1 MYAYRYRHLK
11 KKKINGAVWLGGL
24 LLAVIGI
31 LLQTNRS
38 FFAKLGEEGAKSCCE
53 KVLDFYLP
61 GLSYSVKD
69 ETEWSFVEKV
79 IDVLFSGENYE
90 PESGSYQTQI
100 ESDLSY
106 EAILAREAAD
116 ENYVDEKT
124 GEVIPSVGSA
134 DGTSLS
140 DEKDAGGQTAD
151 AGAAENT
158 GGQPAEPGVA
168 ENTGEQPAE
177 ADAAENQQAQIAEAG
192 AAESQAASA
201 VADIKAV
208 TFAREKLN
216 DFDYLIQNFY
226 QVDNTTTIN
235 SSQLNAEELL
245 NMDLTIKTPADQ
257 PQILIYHTHSQEMFA
272 DSDPKDVMTGVMG
285 TGEYLTSLLQEKYGF
300 QVMHHM
306 GQYDVGDRDHA
317 YANAEGPIE
326 QLLAE
331 NPSIEVVIDLHRDAV
346 DKHMVREVNGVQ
358 MAPIMF
364 FNGLS
369 RTKALGDISYLNN
382 PNLTGNLAFSLQM
395 QIAAA
400 EYYPNLTRPIYL
412 KGYRYNMHF
421 KEKYLLI
428 EMGSYTNTQEEARNA
443 MVPLADLL
451 NRVLHGEN

>member
-1 MYAYRYRHLK
+1 MWNARR
-11 KKKINGAVWLGGL
+11 NGRWFGWGCLFLSCSILLFRSAAVLRKNHFLEGKVLLQRAAAQAEQLSVDVMMPLLFYDGKEDGRGWMEN
-24 LLAVIGI
+24 LLAAVRDQIPALREGSTAENT
-31 LLQTNRS
+31 LSAGTEAAETDTAKQDSFPGPGAERGQTES
-38 FFAKLGEEGAKSCCE
+38 KEQGTEEDQKDGTQ
-53 KVLDFYLP
+53 
-61 GLSYSVKD
+61 KD
-69 ETEWSFVEKV
+69 ETQKDGME
-79 IDVLFSGENYE
+79 ITE
-90 PESGSYQTQI
+90 PEQTETGITEPAAGESASTAEPEAPQSVPEETI
-100 ESDLSY
+100 E
-106 EAILAREAAD
+106 
-116 ENYVDEKT
+116 
-124 GEVIPSVGSA
+124 
-134 DGTSLS
+134 
-140 DEKDAGGQTAD
+140 
-151 AGAAENT
+151 T
-158 GGQPAEPGVA
+158 GGAPREILYP
-168 ENTGEQPAE
+168 E
-177 ADAAENQQAQIAEAG
+177 ADTIQETISPDLLADPQAL
-192 AAESQAASA
+192 
-201 VADIKAV
+201 
-208 TFAREKLN
+208 LN
-216 DFDYLIQNFY
+216 RFFV
-226 QVDNTTTIN
+226 VDPNTSVLPGEIDGSTLLGKDLT
-235 SSQLNAEELL
+235 LPENAEG
-245 NMDLTIKTPADQ
+245 
-257 PQILIYHTHSQEMFA
+257 PQILIYHTHSQETFA
-272 DSDPKDVMTGVMG
+272 DSIPGNEQTGIMG
-285 TGEYLTSLLQEKYGF
+285 VGEVLAEILRKQYGYN
-300 QVMHHM
+300 VMHHM

>member
-79 IDVLFSGENYE
+79 IDVFFSGENYE

-140 DEKDAGGQTAD
+140 DEKDAGGQTVD

-158 GGQPAEPGVA
+158 GGQ
-168 ENTGEQPAE
+168 T
-177 ADAAENQQAQIAEAG
+177 ADTK
-192 AAESQAASA
+192 
-201 VADIKAV
+201 VV

-226 QVDNTTTIN
+226 QVDNTTTIG
-235 SSQLNAEELL
+235 SAQLNADALL
-245 NMDLTIKTPADQ
+245 GKDVRLSHDAST
-257 PQILIYHTHSQEMFA
+257 PQILIYHTHSQEGYA
-272 DSDPKDVMTGVMG
+272 DSVPGDASMSVVGVG
-285 TGEYLTSLLQEKYGF
+285 DYLTELLTQKYGF
-300 QVMHHM
+300 SVIHHT

-317 YANAEGPIE
+317 YAKAGPALE
-326 QLLAE
+326 QILAE
-331 NPSIEVVIDLHRDAV
+331 NKSIEVVIDLHRDGV
-346 DKHMVREVNGVQ
+346 GNTTRLVTEQNGVP
-358 MAPIMF
+358 MAQVMF

-369 RTKALGDISYLNN
+369 RTTKTGDIEYLYN
-382 PNLTGNLAFSLQM
+382 PYIADNLAISFQM
-395 QIAAA
+395 QLKAA
-400 EYYPNLTRPIYL
+400 EYYPGFTRRIYL
-412 KGYRYNMHF
+412 KGYRYNMHYCP
-421 KEKYLLI
+421 KTLLI
-428 EMGSYTNTQEEARNA
+428 EVGAQTNTLEEAKNA

-451 NRVLHGEN
+451 NKVLTGQQ

>member
-151 AGAAENT
+151 AGAAE
-158 GGQPAEPGVA
+158 
-168 ENTGEQPAE
+168 
-177 ADAAENQQAQIAEAG
+177 
-192 AAESQAASA
+192 SQAASA

-226 QVDNTTTIN
+226 QVDNTTTIG
-235 SSQLNAEELL
+235 STQLNADALL
-245 NMDLTIKTPADQ
+245 GKDVRLSHDAST
-257 PQILIYHTHSQEMFA
+257 PQILIYHTHSQEGYA
-272 DSDPKDVMTGVMG
+272 DSVPGDASMSVVGVG
-285 TGEYLTSLLQEKYGF
+285 DYLTELLTQKYGF
-300 QVMHHM
+300 SVIHHT

-317 YANAEGPIE
+317 YAKAGPALE
-326 QLLAE
+326 QILAE
-331 NPSIEVVIDLHRDAV
+331 NKSIEVVIDLHRDGV
-346 DKHMVREVNGVQ
+346 GNNTRLVTEQNGMP
-358 MAPIMF
+358 MAQIMF

-369 RTKALGDISYLNN
+369 RTTKTGDIEYLYN
-382 PNLTGNLAFSLQM
+382 PYIADNLAISFQM
-395 QIAAA
+395 QLKAA
-400 EYYPNLTRPIYL
+400 EYYPGFTRRIYL
-412 KGYRYNMHF
+412 KGYRYNMHYCP
-421 KEKYLLI
+421 KTLLI
-428 EMGSYTNTQEEARNA
+428 EVGAQTNTLAEAKNA

-451 NRVLHGEN
+451 NKVLTGQQ

>member
-1 MYAYRYRHLK
+1 MGMLVVTALVTFFVQRQELWSIGK
-11 KKKINGAVWLGGL
+11 KAAVKMAGTAVVDM
-24 LLAVIGI
+24 LA
-31 LLQTNRS
+31 
-38 FFAKLGEEGAKSCCE
+38 
-53 KVLDFYLP
+53 P
-61 GLSYSVKD
+61 GLHYEEK
-69 ETEWSFVEKV
+69 ENGNHFLAKVEK
-79 IDVLFSGENYE
+79 ILFPIADYTVQIKSYE
-90 PESGSYQTQI
+90 TDAEST
-100 ESDLSY
+100 LSY
-106 EAILAREAAD
+106 EMILAMEALD
-116 ENYVDEKT
+116 ENYVDEN
-124 GEVIPSVGSA
+124 GQVVMQNNG
-134 DGTSLS
+134 GT
-140 DEKDAGGQTAD
+140 DNAQ
-151 AGAAENT
+151 NT
-158 GGQPAEPGVA
+158 DSSQPAD
-168 ENTGEQPAE
+168 N
-177 ADAAENQQAQIAEAG
+177 AQSTDN
-192 AAESQAASA
+192 SQAAANAQNPDTSQETSNSA
-201 VADIKAV
+201 EQTSLTVAPPIAATQKAV
-208 TFAREKLN
+208 EYSLDKLN

-245 NMDLTIKTPADQ
+245 SMDLTIKTPADQ

-272 DSDPKDVMTGVMG
+272 DSDPNDVMTGVMG